1 MIRKFVACLI
11 CLIAMSLAGEA
22 GAALKSSKNQGELD
36 PKSFYNPNEDPGD
49 LELPMPNGLK
59 FVLRPVAIATT
70 SLLNDVPFKMGL
82 ASLSSPERSVYEK
95 QMEARIGAPF
105 LQQNLPKDWQKKL
118 AADKDAGLSY
128 YFLGKYE
135 LTNGQWDAV
144 MGENSGNGEE
154 SSKTASGDS
163 SGKRKNLPKTDIS
176 WYDIQN
182 FLSKYNEW
190 LLANHPDKL
199 PLIDG
204 VPAFLRLPTEAEW
217 EYAARGGNLARDA
230 DGKDFVDDKG
240 HGDGVK
246 VADYAIFGPRYD
258 KAMPIGSRTPN
269 ILGIYD
275 MAGNVSELVG
285 DGFRFTISA
294 PVSGGGHAKRLH
306 GSEGG
311 FISKGGSFAS
321 KEENEVYPGR
331 RIEAPMFVKKDGKF
345 VLSRDNTRGARLV
358 LASLNVPSKIR
369 EKALLAEEKKQ
380 DGKTPEEHGKAK
392 PKAVEMKIQGEK
404 VVIDPNGDPV
414 AELEKI
420 SAVAQSEDMKSNLK
434 QLHALL
440 QDVNEAFSRE
450 RDENLTNTLRSVAYM
465 ADSLSNIAFRCLQID
480 ANYQKVKSH
489 PDFTKERE
497 KRILKLI
504 NNQFKNIQRATNIYR
519 INVAELGKYPKNEI
533 ASKIRQ
539 LKTQYPGEDTLNK
552 NIRKDLDALQEHISL
567 VARKGTGALTDM
579 MIWEQVIPAKNS
591 LELLEKLSKEQN
603 VKKNSAELKMDE
615 TDKAR
620 KNAEDK
626 LNKVLELLEE
636 SGKFS

>member
-1 MIRKFVACLI
+1 MIRKLVLCLT
-11 CLIAMSLAGEA
+11 CLIALSLLGEA
-22 GAALKSSKNQGELD
+22 HAALKSSKNQGDLD

-70 SLLNDVPFKMGL
+70 SLLNDVPFKMGV

-154 SSKTASGDS
+154 SQKAESGDTS
-163 SGKRKNLPKTDIS
+163 DKRKNLPKTDIS

-199 PLIDG
+199 PKIDG
-204 VPAFLRLPTEAEW
+204 IPAYLRLPTEAEW
-217 EYAARGGNLARDA
+217 EFAARGGNLARDA
-230 DGKDFVDDKG
+230 DGKDFVDNKG

-246 VADYAIFGPRYD
+246 VADYAVFGPRYD

-294 PVSGGGHAKRLH
+294 PISGGGHIKRLH

-321 KEENEVYPGR
+321 KEESEVYPGR

-345 VLSRDNTRGARLV
+345 VLSRDNTRGVRLA
-358 LASLNVPSKIR
+358 LASLNVPGKSR
-369 EKALLAEEKKQ
+369 EKTLLAEETRLGKGTQEKK
-380 DGKTPEEHGKAK
+380 DTTKEKAE
-392 PKAVEMKIQGEK
+392 VKIQGEK

-414 AELEKI
+414 AELKKI
-420 SAVAQSEDMKSNLK
+420 YAVTRSDDMKKNLE
-434 QLHALL
+434 QLQTLL

-450 RDENLTNTLRSVAYM
+450 RGENLSNTLRSVAYM
-465 ADSLSNIAFRCLQID
+465 ADSLSNTAFRCFQL
-480 ANYQKVKSH
+480 N
-489 PDFTKERE
+489 
-497 KRILKLI
+497 LKL
-504 NNQFKNIQRATNIYR
+504 NELKVDPNFTAKMKQNFVNEMDRLFKNLQRATNIYR
-519 INVAELGKYPKNEI
+519 INVDALGKYSDEQVKATI
-533 ASKIRQ
+533 LQ
-539 LKTQYPGEDTLNK
+539 LKTQYQGDDKINENMRK
-552 NIRKDLDALQEHISL
+552 NLDALQRHIPL
-567 VARKGTGALTDM
+567 VSKKGPGALTDI
-579 MIWEQVIPAKNS
+579 MIWEQVIPGKKSLDLLKQLTKEQNSRKKSAAKKIDETNKAKQDAGEDMKRL
-591 LELLEKLSKEQN
+591 LELLEDANDL
-603 VKKNSAELKMDE
+603 A
-615 TDKAR
+615 
-620 KNAEDK
+620 
-626 LNKVLELLEE
+626 
-636 SGKFS
+636 